1 MLDDLN
7 EFIQSNPDPRELKR
21 VVAVQ
26 MFLQDYKHREI
37 QAILG
42 VSSGFISKWTRV
54 YEQFGV
60 SGLRLGYQ
68 GSVGYL
74 EPEQRQ
80 AVITW
85 LQTKNYWN
93 LAELQGRIQDEYD
106 VVFDSKQSYYTLFE
120 QAGIS
125 WKKTAV
131 AVTLKKTPHW
141 FKKKQEIT
149 DWLEAHRGKIAS
161 GKLVVFFQDECHL
174 VWGDLCGYVWAAAFG
189 GKLPTESGGGNNSSR
204 HLSSRN
210 VPWQN
215 QRTHRSAHRQS
226 ANQANLLWRG

>member
-1 MLDDLN
+1 MQDDLN
-7 EFIQSNPDPRELKR
+7 EFIQSNSDPRELKR
-21 VVAVQ
+21 VIAVQ

-42 VSSGFISKWTRV
+42 VSSGFISKWTRL

-80 AVITW
+80 AVISW

-93 LAELQGRIQDEYD
+93 LAELQGHIQNEYD

-125 WKKTAV
+125 WKKTQKRNPKEDPALV
-131 AVTLKKTPHW
+131 QKKTGNYG
-141 FKKKQEIT
+141 
-149 DWLEAHRGKIAS
+149 LVRGAS
-161 GKLVVFFQDECHL
+161 G
-174 VWGDLCGYVWAAAFG
+174 
-189 GKLPTESGGGNNSSR
+189 
-204 HLSSRN
+204 
-210 VPWQN
+210 
-215 QRTHRSAHRQS
+215 
-226 ANQANLLWRG
+226 